1 MNSIQLKSHHIGSDG
16 RLQVDLPDL
25 HDTDV
30 DVIIVY
36 QPAQNAKKRQWSPA
50 FLSAFGS
57 WQGKPLVRAP
67 QEKQM
72 ERESF
77 QGSQKGI

>member
-1 MNSIQLKSHHIGSDG
+1 MDSIQLKSHHIGSDG

-36 QPAQNAKKRQWSPA
+36 QPAQSARKRQWSPA

-57 WQGKPLVRAP
+57 WQGEALVRAP
-67 QEKQM
+67 QEEQA

-77 QGSQKGI
+77 E

>member
-1 MNSIQLKSHHIGSDG
+1 MHSIQLKSQHIGSDG

-57 WQGKPLVRAP
+57 WQGEALVRAP
-67 QEKQM
+67 QEEQA
-72 ERESF
+72 ERDSF
-77 QGSQKGI
+77 E

>member
-25 HDTDV
+25 HDTDI

-36 QPAQNAKKRQWSPA
+36 QPAQNAQKRQWSPA

-57 WQGKPLVRAP
+57 WQGEALVRAP
-67 QEKQM
+67 QEEQA
-72 ERESF
+72 ERDSF
-77 QGSQKGI
+77 E

>member
-1 MNSIQLKSHHIGSDG
+1 MHSIQLKSQHIGSDG

-36 QPAQNAKKRQWSPA
+36 QPA
-50 FLSAFGS
+50 
-57 WQGKPLVRAP
+57 
-67 QEKQM
+67 
-72 ERESF
+72 
-77 QGSQKGI
+77 

>member
-36 QPAQNAKKRQWSPA
+36 QPAQNTRKRQWSPA

-57 WQGKPLVRAP
+57 WQGEALVRAP
-67 QEKQM
+67 QEEQA

-77 QGSQKGI
+77 E

>member
-1 MNSIQLKSHHIGSDG
+1 MHSIQLKSHHIGSDG
-16 RLQVDLPDL
+16 RLQVDLPNL

-36 QPAQNAKKRQWSPA
+36 QPAQNAKKREWSSA

-57 WQGKPLVRAP
+57 WQGEALVRAP
-67 QEKQM
+67 QEEQM

>member
-1 MNSIQLKSHHIGSDG
+1 MNSIQLRSHHIGSDG

-36 QPAQNAKKRQWSPA
+36 QPAQNSKKRQ
-50 FLSAFGS
+50 
-57 WQGKPLVRAP
+57 
-67 QEKQM
+67 
-72 ERESF
+72 
-77 QGSQKGI
+77 

>member
-1 MNSIQLKSHHIGSDG
+1 MNSIQLKSYHIGSDG

-36 QPAQNAKKRQWSPA
+36 QPAQNSKKRQWSPA

-57 WQGKPLVRAP
+57 WQGEALVRAS
-67 QEKQM
+67 QEEQA

-77 QGSQKGI
+77 E